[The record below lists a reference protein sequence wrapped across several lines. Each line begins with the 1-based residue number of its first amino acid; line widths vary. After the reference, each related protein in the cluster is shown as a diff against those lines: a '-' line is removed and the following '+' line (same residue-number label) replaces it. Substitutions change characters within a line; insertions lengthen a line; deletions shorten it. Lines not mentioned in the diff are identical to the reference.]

1 MMAEYQRLPEAR
13 FFEHL
18 FSSLRANLIISLGTL
33 PLAAFLRC
41 HVLARKVGE
50 RAQAEPW
57 TFKLDL
63 PLLLRQHPHQSLHQ
77 HRNNSVF

>member
-1 MMAEYQRLPEAR
+1 MMAGYQRLPEVR
-13 FFEHL
+13 SFEHL
-18 FSSLRANLIISLGTL
+18 FSSLKANLIISLGPL

-41 HVLARKVGE
+41 HVLASKVGE

-63 PLLLRQHPHQSLHQ
+63 PLFLRQHSHQSLQ
-77 HRNNSVF
+77 QSCNNSVF

>member
-18 FSSLRANLIISLGTL
+18 FPFLKANLIISLGTL

-41 HVLARKVGE
+41 HVLASKVGK

-57 TFKLDL
+57 TLNL
-63 PLLLRQHPHQSLHQ
+63 TCHCS
-77 HRNNSVF
+77 

>member
-1 MMAEYQRLPEAR
+1 MMAEYQRLPEVR

-18 FSSLRANLIISLGTL
+18 FSSLKANLIISRGTL

-41 HVLARKVGE
+41 HVLASKVGK

-63 PLLLRQHPHQSLHQ
+63 PLFLRQHPHQSLSQ